1 MKINSISPEKHKY
14 LQMVSSIDKSP
25 STLFYMGTLPSER
38 RPTLAV
44 VGTRHPTRY
53 GVDVTTRLVREL
65 AEQGVI
71 IVSGLALGIDALA
84 HRTTLEAHGITL
96 AVLANPL
103 PNILP
108 MTNRQLGERIVSE
121 GGAVISEHSD
131 DESRHYQV
139 GKWSFLERNRIVAG
153 ISDAILITEA
163 SARSGTLNTAMCAL
177 QQGRDVFVVP
187 GNITS
192 PASAGC
198 NALIRQGATPV
209 TCAQDILDVILPN
222 QPSAQRAL
230 PLGSTPTEKAIIDYL
245 SRDIHDA
252 DEIQRLTGIE
262 PAVLTEALTMLEIT
276 GTIRSL
282 GANHWAL
289 R

>member
-14 LQMVSSIDKSP
+14 LQGIVTIDVP
-25 STLFYMGTLPSER
+25 PLTLFYIGTLPLER

-44 VGTRHPTRY
+44 VGTRRPTRY
-53 GVDVTTRLVREL
+53 GADVTETLVREL
-65 AEQGVI
+65 AQAGII
-71 IVSGLALGIDALA
+71 IVSGLALGVDAIA
-84 HRTTLEAHGITL
+84 HRTTLEAHGTTL

-103 PNILP
+103 PRILP
-108 MTNRQLGERIVSE
+108 STNRQLGERIVQQ

-131 DESRHYQV
+131 DEPTHYAV

-163 SARSGTLNTAMCAL
+163 SARSGTLNTAMHAL
-177 QQGRDVFVVP
+177 RQGKDVFVVP

-192 PASAGC
+192 PSSAGC

-209 TCAQDILDVILPN
+209 TCAQDILDVLVPDY
-222 QPSAQRAL
+222 QAAQRQL
-230 PLGSTPTEKAIIDYL
+230 PLGNTPAETAIIDCL

-252 DEIQRLTGIE
+252 NEIQRLSDIDPVELST
-262 PAVLTEALTMLEIT
+262 ALSMLEIT
-276 GTIRSL
+276 GVIKPL
-282 GANHWAL
+282 GANHWSL